1 MSIASFECTHMS
13 TVSVFHF
20 PEYERISNFPILLRD
35 FALKIAD
42 GPIRFREL
50 STGLDSHLD
59 FFSLFSFRLFAARFT
74 AIETVYPIVHLS
86 YCTCPAPERD
96 SMPQLRLVSSL
107 FLTVRSFVI
116 FLKGNYKKLQD
127 NVSHLCMLSN

>member
-1 MSIASFECTHMS
+1 MS
-13 TVSVFHF
+13 TASVFRF

-59 FFSLFSFRLFAARFT
+59 FFSLSLFFRLFAARFT
-74 AIETVYPIVHLS
+74 AIETVFPIVHLS

-96 SMPQLRLVSSL
+96 STPQLRLVYPL
-107 FLTVRSFVI
+107 FLTGRTFGI

-127 NVSHLCMLSN
+127 NVSHLFMFST